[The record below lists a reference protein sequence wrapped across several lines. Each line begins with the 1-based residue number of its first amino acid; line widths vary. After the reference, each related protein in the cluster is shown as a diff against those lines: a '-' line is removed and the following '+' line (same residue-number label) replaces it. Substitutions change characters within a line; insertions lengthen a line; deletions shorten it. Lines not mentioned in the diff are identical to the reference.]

1 MTVAELQ
8 EAKRLKT
15 SVVLKACPPRTYV
28 DIEYKSVLAVTMR
41 RSHGE
46 FKPVAVL
53 EDYCG
58 HSVTFADPSHIEKR

>member
-15 SVVLKACPPRTYV
+15 PVILKACPPRNYA
-28 DIEYKSVLAVTMR
+28 DIEYKSVLAVTIR
-41 RSHGE
+41 RINGKS
-46 FKPVAVL
+46 KPVAVL

-58 HSVTFADPSHIEKR
+58 HSVTYADPSHIEKR